1 MIKAVIF
8 DLDGVIV
15 STDELHYQ
23 SWKKIADDENI
34 YFDKIINHKLRGV
47 SRMDSLN
54 IILGYA
60 SKTYS
65 EDEKINLATN
75 KNDIYVELLKQ
86 LDQKDIL
93 PNVVE
98 TLKGLKSKGIFIA
111 IGSSSKNAKPILRR
125 IGLIDM
131 FDVIADG
138 NDIKHS
144 KPAPD
149 VFLVA
154 AERLGVNPNS
164 CMVVEDAMAGIKAAK
179 NAKMIAVA
187 VSEAKNSE
195 IADYRL
201 DNLKDL
207 LSII

>member
-207 LSII
+207 LLII